1 MENLVEKVTVQI
13 VLYEENFELIKKC
26 LLNLV
31 GMKIIIVDNK
41 NNLSLK
47 EKLVN
52 EFSIDKYLLNKKN
65 VGFSKA
71 HNQAAKHVNTEYLL
85 ILNADCL
92 INKISIQT
100 LINTIEKY
108 RNCGLVSPT
117 TYDNE
122 GNLTYNSGFF
132 PERGIK
138 DEVIL
143 INGDICVNTVLGS
156 SMLIKK
162 KLFQELDGFD
172 ENFFL
177 YFSDDEICKRINKKK
192 LSVIQ
197 SFNSKAIH
205 IHGISKVGSI
215 IKKIFLRE
223 FHYTF
228 DEMYYYHKQKIE
240 NNVFNENK
248 KKILNYLI
256 KFLLNIVF
264 FKIKK
269 STFYLARFL
278 AIFKFFMFI
287 R

>member
-26 LLNLV
+26 LINLE
-31 GMKIIIVDNK
+31 GMKVIIVDNK
-41 NNLSLK
+41 NDLSLK
-47 EKLVN
+47 ERIISK
-52 EFSIDKYLLNKKN
+52 FSIEKYILNKKN
-65 VGFSKA
+65 VGYSKA
-71 HNQAAKHVNTEYLL
+71 HNQAARYVNTEYLL

-92 INKISIQT
+92 IDKISIQT

-117 TYDNE
+117 TYDDK

-143 INGDICVNTVLGS
+143 IDGDICVNTVLGS

-240 NNVFNENK
+240 NNVFNANK
-248 KKILNYLI
+248 KKY
-256 KFLLNIVF
+256 
-264 FKIKK
+264 
-269 STFYLARFL
+269 
-278 AIFKFFMFI
+278 
-287 R
+287 